1 MNFKKFKY
9 VSVDVLIGE
18 KTKLTGDLVSESAI
32 KIDGMVKGDIT
43 TTREVIL
50 TENAQVE
57 GDVRASSLIVAGK
70 LFGNAL
76 ASDQLLIKETGT
88 LEGDIE
94 TGSLV
99 IEEGGVFM
107 GTNRSIKKE
116 ISNEVACENE
126 AYDGKEAEK

>member
-18 KTKLTGDLVSESAI
+18 KTTLTGDLISESAI
-32 KIDGMVKGDIT
+32 KIDGRVKGNIE

-50 TENAQVE
+50 TETAVVE
-57 GDVRASSLIVAGK
+57 GDVCASSLIVAGK
-70 LFGNAL
+70 LFGDAV
-76 ASDQLLIKETGT
+76 ASDQLLIKETGA
-88 LEGDIE
+88 LEGNIE

-107 GTNRSIKKE
+107 GTNHTIKKE
-116 ISNEVACENE
+116 ASCNEVT
-126 AYDGKEAEK
+126 DGNDDRDGMEG

>member
-18 KTKLTGDLVSESAI
+18 KTTLTGDLVSESAI
-32 KIDGMVKGDIT
+32 KIDGTIKGDIV

-50 TENAQVE
+50 TETAHVE

-70 LFGNAL
+70 LYGNVL
-76 ASDQLLIKETGT
+76 ASDQLLIKETGS
-88 LEGDIE
+88 LEGNIE

-116 ISNEVACENE
+116 ANNETIDENNAWDGLE
-126 AYDGKEAEK
+126 A